1 MASLKHLRSWNI
13 CTPCTPADGLYV
25 GCRLLWIPGDLST
38 CWPSSKWWLP
48 KLWRHLDHLKFFGKV
63 MVETLWNLQDVS
75 QRLQKKKRPTSSNQ
89 RCFREHHVA
98 KASNGCQL
106 WLPPSLKR
114 LTTCGPQGF
123 AWIPRNGTSITSINI
138 HKHPLISINI
148 HYLMGY
154 SLFSDWSFKICVPLI
169 THSCDAEE
177 THSFEDLPQA
187 HWSLVEQYHL
197 QPQER

>member
-1 MASLKHLRSWNI
+1 MVFMLDVDFSGFLEISAPVGQAPSGDFRSCEDIW
-13 CTPCTPADGLYV
+13 
-25 GCRLLWIPGDLST
+25 SQ
-38 CWPSSKWWLP
+38 
-48 KLWRHLDHLKFFGKV
+48 GKV
-63 MVETLWNLQDVS
+63 MAETLWNLQDVS
-75 QRLQKKKRPTSSNQ
+75 QWRLQKPCVQHRPTSP
-89 RCFREHHVA
+89 CFREHHIA

-123 AWIPRNGTSITSINI
+123 AWIPRNGTSITSITSINI

-154 SLFSDWSFKICVPLI
+154 SLFSDWSSKICVPLI